1 MVAAIASI
9 IPGSRPGG
17 LCYNGRAVPR
27 LATGSLMSE
36 AGSGNLIV
44 HLLAFGYLL
53 REVGVPV
60 SPGQMVD
67 VAAAIGPLPVTSRED
82 FKAALRCML
91 VLRREELPLFDTAFE
106 FYWRTQAEGDL
117 DTAMM
122 LSIIPQVKIP
132 RRQLRLRNRRQ
143 EPEEPQAG
151 EEREEL
157 ELQLTFSRD
166 EVLRRKD
173 FAQCTWEEVQACKAL
188 IQQMRWRIEERP
200 TRRRRPD
207 VRGRALD
214 FRRTLRRNMRFG
226 GELLQLAW
234 RETQTT
240 PRPLVVICD
249 ISGSMER
256 YSRILLQFVH
266 AITEGLGEV
275 ESFVFG
281 TRLTRITRQLRHSDI
296 DDALDAV
303 SKQVVDWSG
312 GTRIGDAVKEFNYRW
327 GRRVLGHG
335 PVVMLIS
342 DGWDRGDATLLRRE
356 MDRLQR
362 SCHRLIWLN
371 PLLGSPGY
379 EPLTVGMQAALPFV
393 DDFLP
398 VHNLV
403 SLEQLG
409 AKLAALAAKPPARRQ
424 RALIAP

>member
-1 MVAAIASI
+1 
-9 IPGSRPGG
+9 
-17 LCYNGRAVPR
+17 
-27 LATGSLMSE
+27 MSE
-36 AGSGNLIV
+36 AGSGNLMT

-53 REVGVPV
+53 REMGVAV
-60 SPGQMVD
+60 SAGQMVD
-67 VAAAIGPLPVTSRED
+67 VAAAVGPLPVTNRKD

-91 VLRREELPLFDTAFE
+91 IVRREDLPLFDMAFE
-106 FYWRTQAEGDL
+106 FYWRFSREGGIDMDVL
-117 DTAMM
+117 QTI
-122 LSIIPQVKIP
+122 LPQNRIP
-132 RRQLRLRNRRQ
+132 RRQLRLRRRGTDQEQEQRQ
-143 EPEEPQAG
+143 EPK
-151 EEREEL
+151 EEREEFD
-157 ELQLTFSRD
+157 LQLTFSSD
-166 EVLRRKD
+166 EVLRKKD
-173 FAQCTWEEVQACKAL
+173 FAQCSWEEVQACKQL

-200 TRRRRPD
+200 TRRRRPEA
-207 VRGRALD
+207 RGRALD

-226 GELLQLAW
+226 GEVLQLSW

-296 DDALDAV
+296 DDALDSV
-303 SKQVVDWSG
+303 SKHVVDWSG
-312 GTRIGDAVKEFNYRW
+312 GTRIGDAIKEFNYRW

-335 PVVMLIS
+335 PVVLLIS
-342 DGWDRGDATLLRRE
+342 DGWDRGEASTLRRE

-371 PLLGSPGY
+371 PLLGTPGY

-409 AKLAALAAKPPARRQ
+409 AQLASLAARPPARRQ
-424 RALIAP
+424 RPIASL

>member
-1 MVAAIASI
+1 MT
-9 IPGSRPGG
+9 
-17 LCYNGRAVPR
+17 
-27 LATGSLMSE
+27 AT
-36 AGSGNLIV
+36 GSGNLLT

-53 REVGVPV
+53 REMGVPV

-67 VAAAIGPLPVTSRED
+67 VTAAIGPLPVTRRED

-91 VLRREELPLFDTAFE
+91 VLRREELPLFEAAFE
-106 FYWRTQAEGDL
+106 FYWRTGREQDL
-117 DTAMM
+117 ESALMH
-122 LSIIPQVKIP
+122 SIIPQVKIP
-132 RRQLRLRNRRQ
+132 RRQLRLRRRPPE
-143 EPEEPQAG
+143 EPEEAPEG
-151 EEREEL
+151 EQREEL
-157 ELQLTFSRD
+157 ELLLTFSHD
-166 EVLRRKD
+166 EVLRTKD
-173 FAQCTWEEVQACKAL
+173 FAQCSWEEVQACKAL

-200 TRRRRPD
+200 TRRRRPAPH
-207 VRGRALD
+207 GRALD
-214 FRRTLRRNMRFG
+214 FRRTLRRNMRYG
-226 GELLQLAW
+226 GEVLQLAW

-266 AITEGLGEV
+266 AITAGLGEV
-275 ESFVFG
+275 EAFVFG

-342 DGWDRGDATLLRRE
+342 DGWDRGDSTLLRRE

-379 EPLTVGMQAALPFV
+379 EPLTVGMQAALPYV

-409 AKLAALAAKPPARRQ
+409 RQLATLGARPPARRQ
-424 RALIAP
+424 RPLTLL

>member
-1 MVAAIASI
+1 M
-9 IPGSRPGG
+9 
-17 LCYNGRAVPR
+17 
-27 LATGSLMSE
+27 AT
-36 AGSGNLIV
+36 GSGNLLV

-53 REVGVPV
+53 REMGVAV

-67 VAAAIGPLPVTSRED
+67 IAAAIGPLPVTNRQD
-82 FKAALRCML
+82 FKSALRCML
-91 VLRREELPLFDTAFE
+91 VLRREDLALFDTAFE
-106 FYWRTQAEGDL
+106 FYWRYQREGQVDTSLMQAIL
-117 DTAMM
+117 
-122 LSIIPQVKIP
+122 PQVTVP
-132 RRQLRLRNRRQ
+132 RRQLRLRRRKQ
-143 EPEEPQAG
+143 EDEQPPQQEG

-157 ELQLTFSRD
+157 ELQLTFSQE
-166 EVLRRKD
+166 EVLRKKD
-173 FAQCTWEEVQACKAL
+173 FAQCSWEEVQACKQL
-188 IQQMRWRIEERP
+188 IQQMRWHIEERP
-200 TRRRRPD
+200 TRRRKSDP
-207 VRGRALD
+207 RGGSLD
-214 FRRTLRRNMRFG
+214 LRRTLRRNMRYG
-226 GELLQLAW
+226 GEILELAR

-335 PVVMLIS
+335 PVVLLIS
-342 DGWDRGDATLLRRE
+342 DGWDRGDAAVLRRE

-409 AKLAALAAKPPARRQ
+409 AKLASLAAKPPARRQ
-424 RALIAP
+424 RVLTSL

>member
-1 MVAAIASI
+1 MT
-9 IPGSRPGG
+9 
-17 LCYNGRAVPR
+17 
-27 LATGSLMSE
+27 ATS
-36 AGSGNLIV
+36 SGNLLV

-53 REVGVPV
+53 REMGVPV

-67 VAAAIGPLPVTSRED
+67 VAAAIGPLPVTRRED

-91 VLRREELPLFDTAFE
+91 VLRHEDLPLFDTAFE
-106 FYWRTQAEGDL
+106 FYWRVQRENESELALMQAIL
-117 DTAMM
+117 
-122 LSIIPQVKIP
+122 PQVKVP
-132 RRQLRLRNRRQ
+132 RRQLRVRNRKEQPDEQR
-143 EPEEPQAG
+143 EG
-151 EEREEL
+151 EQREEEL
-157 ELQLTFSRD
+157 ELQLTFSSD
-166 EVLRRKD
+166 ELLRKKD
-173 FAQCTWEEVQACKAL
+173 FAQCSWEEVQACKEL
-188 IQQMRWRIEERP
+188 IRQMRWRIEERP
-200 TRRRRPD
+200 TRRRRAD
-207 VRGRALD
+207 VGGRALD
-214 FRRTLRRNMRFG
+214 FRRTLRRNMRYG
-226 GELLQLAW
+226 GELLELSW

-281 TRLTRITRQLRHSDI
+281 TRLTRITRQLRHNDI

-303 SKQVVDWSG
+303 SKHVVDWSG
-312 GTRIGDAVKEFNYRW
+312 GTRIGDAIKEFNYRW

-342 DGWDRGDATLLRRE
+342 DGWDRGDAAVLRRE

-409 AKLAALAAKPPARRQ
+409 ARLGALAAKPPARRQ
-424 RALIAP
+424 RPLTSL